1 MKLCHLIFPLFVL
14 GGFIAHPAL
23 GQTNRQLI
31 DGEIAQFD
39 AADKKMNAAYQKLL
53 GVLED
58 EGKSTLREA
67 QRAWLVWRDAQAE
80 FDSHHLAGGKLR
92 PLERWGSRILSTEAR
107 TTRLL
112 DDYKRFK
119 EM

>member
-1 MKLCHLIFPLFVL
+1 MKLCHVVVLFFVF
-14 GGFIAHPAL
+14 GEFIPYPAS

-31 DGEIAQFD
+31 DVESARFN
-39 AADKKMNAAYQKLL
+39 AADKKMNVAYQKLL
-53 GVLED
+53 GALGD

-92 PLERWGSRILSTEAR
+92 PLERWGSLTLSTEAR

>member
-1 MKLCHLIFPLFVL
+1 MKLSHLIVPLLVLSGFVPCL
-14 GGFIAHPAL
+14 SAP
-23 GQTNRQLI
+23 QTNRELI
-31 DGEIAQFD
+31 DGEIAMFE

-58 EGKSTLREA
+58 EGKTTLREA
-67 QRAWLVWRDAQAE
+67 QRAWLTWRDAQAE
-80 FDSHHLAGGKLR
+80 FDSHQFAGGKLR
-92 PLERWGSRILSTEAR
+92 PLERWGSLIHSTEAR

-119 EM
+119 

>member
-1 MKLCHLIFPLFVL
+1 MKLCHLIFPLFVC
-14 GGFIAHPAL
+14 GGLVPHSAL
-23 GQTNRQLI
+23 GQANRQLI
-31 DGEIAQFD
+31 DGVITRFD
-39 AADKKMNAAYQKLL
+39 AADKEMNVAYQKLL
-53 GVLED
+53 GTLED

-67 QRAWLVWRDAQAE
+67 QRAWLAWRDAPAE

-92 PLERWGSRILSTEAR
+92 PLERWGSRLKATEAR
-107 TTRLL
+107 TARLL